1 MIIDIYMIDTGYQHE
16 AEFTHVPLESRPER
30 GRVVTKVA
38 TAELPDGFTA
48 GPGIR
53 GEGCGWEIH
62 SDGAT
67 YWLRVYDGWATRP
80 LVKIV

>member
-1 MIIDIYMIDTGYQHE
+1 MKTSYGTRIRHKLASVY
-16 AEFTHVPLESRPER
+16 A
-30 GRVVTKVA
+30 A